1 MSMTQLV
8 IGTAL
13 GFLGAQAL
21 LYCLKQ
27 LSDWITGSAQRSQ
40 IRSRGV
46 LPASALIISGF
57 VRYAPPVAASA
68 ALITLA
74 AWAVKDHLAARRAGG
89 VPVEEALDAAGAG
102 PLADSRAGVDDI
114 AVLTQPGGSNPA
126 ASPSAVPLDPYGDP
140 AFRRPARSHRGGAPS
155 LKDALLQRSE
165 GKARA
170 DLLRDMRQ
178 QRNRS
183 QYDCEAAA
191 RAERYLKAGLD
202 VWGFA
207 AWEEKYFPVDLYK
220 GARLPECRDIKSVVD
235 PTRLN
240 LQSAVAQGNKS

>member
-13 GFLGAQAL
+13 GFFCAQAL
-21 LYCLKQ
+21 LYALK
-27 LSDWITGSAQRSQ
+27 LLGNRIAGSAGRLTPS
-40 IRSRGV
+40 SRKA
-46 LPASALIISGF
+46 LPASALIIGF

-68 ALITLA
+68 ALITLG
-74 AWAVKDHLAARRAGG
+74 AWAVKDHLAARHAGT
-89 VPVEEALDAAGAG
+89 VPVADAPDAAGAG
-102 PLADSRAGVDDI
+102 SLADSRPGTDDI
-114 AVLTQPGGSNPA
+114 AVLTQTSGSNSA
-126 ASPSAVPLDPYGDP
+126 ASSAAAPTDPYSDP
-140 AFRRPARSHRGGAPS
+140 DFRRPSRPHRGGAFT
-155 LKDALLQRSE
+155 LKETLLQRSE

-178 QRNRS
+178 QRTRS

-191 RAERYLKAGLD
+191 RAEQYLKAGLD

-207 AWEEKYFPVDLYK
+207 AWEEKYFPADTYK
-220 GARLPECRDIKSVVD
+220 GAKLPECREIKSVVD

-240 LQSAVAQGNKS
+240 LQSAVAQGNQP